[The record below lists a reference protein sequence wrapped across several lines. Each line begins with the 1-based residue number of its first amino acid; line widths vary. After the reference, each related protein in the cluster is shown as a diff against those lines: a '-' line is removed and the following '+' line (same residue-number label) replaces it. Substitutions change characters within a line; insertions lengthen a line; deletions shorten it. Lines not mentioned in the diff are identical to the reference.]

1 LKSYLQGLKMNKLS
15 VKSNIASELKRRILD
30 GEYAPGSMMPN
41 QSQLTKE
48 FKTSFSTI
56 TKALKEV
63 KEHGLIELSP
73 KRGTR
78 VLPLAE
84 RPAKGLVG
92 IIIWRAEKP
101 IKPEPLLM
109 IAGICQQLTENN
121 QHYELIYMLHSDNQ
135 NRNLLDELERYVG
148 FIFVEMLASSSSLL
162 QELERHRFPYAVAN
176 LEEECD
182 FTSTWVDHRKTTSMA
197 VKFMLAFGHRRIAIL
212 TRDLTSLFYKR
223 AFAGYKNGLE
233 HAGIE
238 LDENL
243 IIIADGYES
252 TIAYNAMKKY
262 LTQYPTPPTAIIACR
277 DYLAA
282 GAWQALDE
290 VGFTIGT
297 DVSIIGFDNLSW
309 PEGKNLTTF
318 EEPASELG
326 RIAAEILIKRIT
338 YGFTSIEKRE
348 LKAPLILRSSVGPCP
363 QVDAE
368 AISLKLYQ

>member
-1 LKSYLQGLKMNKLS
+1 MNKLS

-56 TKALKEV
+56 TQALKEV
-63 KEHGLIELSP
+63 K
-73 KRGTR
+73 
-78 VLPLAE
+78 
-84 RPAKGLVG
+84 
-92 IIIWRAEKP
+92 
-101 IKPEPLLM
+101 
-109 IAGICQQLTENN
+109 
-121 QHYELIYMLHSDNQ
+121 
-135 NRNLLDELERYVG
+135 
-148 FIFVEMLASSSSLL
+148 
-162 QELERHRFPYAVAN
+162 
-176 LEEECD
+176 
-182 FTSTWVDHRKTTSMA
+182 
-197 VKFMLAFGHRRIAIL
+197 
-212 TRDLTSLFYKR
+212 
-223 AFAGYKNGLE
+223 E

-252 TIAYNAMKKY
+252 TIAYSAMKKY

-338 YGFTSIEKRE
+338 YGFTTIEKRE

-368 AISLKLYQ
+368 AISLKLYQSA